1 MTGGLCWLTSES
13 GAIEQDADV
22 IIFINRE
29 EVYKQTEETEG
40 LQKSLSENREM
51 VPLDRLN
58 WPSLINIQN
67 LRILKRCMVRSH
79 VMKERNDM
87 VLRISLLIITLALL
101 VSACTRLE
109 YFCNPVRRDME
120 IEQDTQTISSPEA
133 YHNFLAAFMDEQSG
147 NLRDALLKYEVA
159 LF

>member
-1 MTGGLCWLTSES
+1 M
-13 GAIEQDADV
+13 
-22 IIFINRE
+22 
-29 EVYKQTEETEG
+29 
-40 LQKSLSENREM
+40 
-51 VPLDRLN
+51 
-58 WPSLINIQN
+58 
-67 LRILKRCMVRSH
+67 RSH

-101 VSACTRLE
+101 VSACT
-109 YFCNPVRRDME
+109 PVRNISVIRSEETLE

-159 LF
+159 LSFDENSLFLLSPGKVGAC